1 MLLITFLP
9 RNGSD
14 QIVDHSGWL
23 GEWLRR
29 EKRRAE
35 ARDQL
40 RSAFDALTSMGAE
53 AFAERARLDISSR
66 LELDQALRKR
76 EARSPADL

>member
-1 MLLITFLP
+1 MATHLARARL
-9 RNGSD
+9 
-14 QIVDHSGWL
+14 VY

-40 RSAFDALTSMGAE
+40 RSAFDALASMGAE
-53 AFAERARLDISSR
+53 AFAERA
-66 LELDQALRKR
+66 
-76 EARSPADL
+76 ARAPGDRCDGA